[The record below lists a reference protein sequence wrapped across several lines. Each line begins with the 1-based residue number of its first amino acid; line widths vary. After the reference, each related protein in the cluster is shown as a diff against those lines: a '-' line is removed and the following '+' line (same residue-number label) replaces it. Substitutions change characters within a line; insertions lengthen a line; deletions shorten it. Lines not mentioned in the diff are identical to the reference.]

1 MNTTHMSHTASAHA
15 STQGLENQTYFRG
28 IITKLLHEAFY
39 LEEDFVLGTSA
50 NDNSDFIV
58 AEPEEDCEQLSFIH
72 HFLKL
77 RT

>member
-1 MNTTHMSHTASAHA
+1 MNSTHTTSAHA
-15 STQGLENQTYFRG
+15 SAQSLENKTCFRG

-39 LEEDFVLGTSA
+39 LEEDFILGKTAS
-50 NDNSDFIV
+50 DNSDFIV
-58 AEPEEDCEQLSFIH
+58 AEPEEECEQLSFIH